1 MGVKNH
7 RRHGAK
13 NVVLAILTVSD
24 TRNRRTDETG
34 RILRQAFEKAGH
46 KVIRQGIVKD
56 ERREIHAWLKD
67 ALMDPRIHLIITNGG
82 TGIARRDVTVETVR
96 PLLEKELSGFGELF
110 RMVSYKQIGSAAMMS
125 RAIAGTFSGRVVFCM
140 PGSPN
145 AVQLAMTK
153 LIIPQ
158 LGHLILELNKS

>member
-13 NVVLAILTVSD
+13 VVVTAILTVSD

-34 RILRQAFEKAGH
+34 RILRLGFEKAGH

-56 ERREIHAWLKD
+56 ERREIRAWLRD
-67 ALMDPRIHLIITNGG
+67 ALKDTRIHAIIINGG

-96 PLLEKELSGFGELF
+96 PLLEKELDGFGELF
-110 RMVSYKQIGSAAMMS
+110 RMLSHREIGPAAMMS
-125 RAIAGTFSGRVVFCM
+125 RALAGVSGRKMIICM
-140 PGSPN
+140 PGSPE
-145 AVQLAMTK
+145 AAK
-153 LIIPQ
+153 LCLSELLLPEI
-158 LGHLILELNKS
+158 GHMVWEAKR

>member
-1 MGVKNH
+1 MGVKDH

-13 NVVLAILTVSD
+13 TVVIAILTVSD

-34 RILRQAFEKAGH
+34 RILRQGFEKAGH

-56 ERREIHAWLKD
+56 EGREIRAWLRD
-67 ALMDPRIHLIITNGG
+67 ALHDARIHAIVLNGG

-110 RMVSYKQIGSAAMMS
+110 RALSYKRIGPAAMMS
-125 RAIAGTFSGRVVFCM
+125 RSLAGVSGRKLLVCL
-140 PGSPN
+140 PGSPD
-145 AVQLAMTK
+145 AARLA
-153 LIIPQ
+153 LSELLLPEI
-158 LGHLILELNKS
+158 GHMVWEAKR

>member
-13 NVVLAILTVSD
+13 VVVTAILTVSD

-34 RILRQAFEKAGH
+34 RILRLGFEKAGH

-56 ERREIHAWLKD
+56 ERREIRAWLRDALKD
-67 ALMDPRIHLIITNGG
+67 ARIHAIIINGG

-96 PLLEKELSGFGELF
+96 PLLEKELDGFGELF
-110 RMVSYKQIGSAAMMS
+110 RMLSHREIGSAAMMS
-125 RAIAGTFSGRVVFCM
+125 RALAGVSGRKMIICM
-140 PGSPN
+140 PGSPE
-145 AVQLAMTK
+145 AAK
-153 LIIPQ
+153 LCLSELLLPEI
-158 LGHLILELNKS
+158 GHMVWEAKR

>member
-13 NVVLAILTVSD
+13 VVVTAILTVSD

-34 RILRQAFEKAGH
+34 RILRQSLEKAGH

-67 ALMDPRIHLIITNGG
+67 ALQDPRIHIIITTGG

-96 PLLEKELSGFGELF
+96 PMLEKELSGFGELF
-110 RMVSYKQIGSAAMMS
+110 RMASYKQIGSAAMMS
-125 RAIAGTFSGRVVFCM
+125 RALAGVSNHKIMVCI
-140 PGSPN
+140 PGSPD
-145 AVQLAMTK
+145 AAKLALSELLLPEM
-153 LIIPQ
+153 
-158 LGHLILELNKS
+158 GHLVWEAKR